1 MKGFRIWAGVLMG
14 LCLLL
19 YAAVSEAAEVFSECG
34 KNNPHISMEIIEDEF
49 LNLIDTVVEEGD
61 FSDGYGNHVT
71 LYHQDYDT
79 YTKYCHL
86 SAIYVET
93 GQYVQQG
100 EAIGAVGSTGYS
112 TGPHL
117 HLEYIVR
124 NPDTG
129 EYEYTD
135 PLSLWQ

>member
-1 MKGFRIWAGVLMG
+1 MG
-14 LCLLL
+14 YEYGTVVPAL
-19 YAAVSEAAEVFSECG
+19 FDG
-34 KNNPHISMEIIEDEF
+34 
-49 LNLIDTVVEEGD
+49 TVVEEGD

-100 EAIGAVGSTGYS
+100 EEIGAVGSTGYS

-129 EYEYTD
+129 EYEYTN